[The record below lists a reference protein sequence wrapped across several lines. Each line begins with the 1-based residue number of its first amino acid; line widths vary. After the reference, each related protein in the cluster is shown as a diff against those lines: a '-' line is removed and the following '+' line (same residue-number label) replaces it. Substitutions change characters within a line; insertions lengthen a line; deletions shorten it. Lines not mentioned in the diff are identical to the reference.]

1 MLPRLAAV
9 TGGTGFL
16 GRYIVDALLHACWQV
31 RALARGEATFPE
43 GVEVVRGDLADRAA
57 LAALV
62 RGAGAVVHAAGLVK
76 ARSRGAFMAVNRDG
90 AARLGAA
97 VGPGVRVVLVSSQAA
112 RCPWVS
118 PYAQSKRAGE
128 DAAVA
133 ALGGASWVVARPC
146 VVYGPGDREG
156 LALLRLAAGWA
167 VPAVRPEPRI
177 AMVHA
182 RDAAGAIVAL
192 CGGGP
197 SGVALE
203 VCDARADGYGW
214 GELMGAVGAAVGC
227 RPRLVGVPDG
237 LVRLAGAA
245 GEMGGVLSGRPAM
258 FGRGKAGEF
267 LHRDW
272 GCKGA
277 ELVPEGL
284 WRPRVGLAEGMAE
297 TVAWWRAR
305 GVKEDWALPPVP
317 IPMDQAGHRNLWA
330 PPPRPARG
338 EPPLDRHSGKEG

>member
-16 GRYIVDALLHACWQV
+16 GGHVVEALLRAGWRV
-31 RALARGEATFPE
+31 RVLARGEAVFPG
-43 GVEVVRGDLADRAA
+43 GVEGVRGDLADAAA

-76 ARSRGAFMAVNRDG
+76 ARSRAAFMAVNRDG
-90 AARLGAA
+90 AARLAEA

-112 RCPWVS
+112 RCPGVS
-118 PYAQSKRAGE
+118 AYAESKRAGE
-128 DAAVA
+128 DAAAA
-133 ALGGASWVVARPC
+133 ALGAASWVMARPC

-156 LALLRLAAGWA
+156 LALLRLARGWA
-167 VPAVRPEPRI
+167 VPSVRPEPRV

-182 RDAAGAIVAL
+182 RDAARAIAAL

-214 GELMGAVGAAVGC
+214 AELMGAMAAVGC
-227 RPRLVGVPDG
+227 RPRLVRVPDG
-237 LVRLAGAA
+237 LVRAAGAA
-245 GEMGGVLSGRPAM
+245 GTLGGALAGRPAM
-258 FGRGKAGEF
+258 FGRGKAAEF
-267 LHRDW
+267 LHRNW
-272 GCKGA
+272 GCA
-277 ELVPEGL
+277 AAARVPEEL
-284 WRPRVGLAEGMAE
+284 WRPQIGLAEGMAE

-305 GVKEDWALPPVP
+305 GVR
-317 IPMDQAGHRNLWA
+317 I
-330 PPPRPARG
+330 
-338 EPPLDRHSGKEG
+338 